1 MHKYHL
7 SNNKA
12 LHVTLKR
19 LTWFNE
25 MRDVSD
31 VDADLQIAIFQRP
44 AVQRVVYVRTAGRIH
59 AADVQMTQVF
69 AI

>member
-1 MHKYHL
+1 
-7 SNNKA
+7 
-12 LHVTLKR
+12 
-19 LTWFNE
+19 

-31 VDADLQIAIFQRP
+31 VDADLQIAIFKRP
-44 AVQRVVYVRTAGRIH
+44 AVQGVVNVRTAGRIH